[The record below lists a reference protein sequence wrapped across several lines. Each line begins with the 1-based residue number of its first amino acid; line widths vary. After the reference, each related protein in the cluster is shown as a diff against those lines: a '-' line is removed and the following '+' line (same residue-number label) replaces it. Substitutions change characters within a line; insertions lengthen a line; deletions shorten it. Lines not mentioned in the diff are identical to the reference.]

1 MYQKDHHVYKHHIE
15 TWGPQDKFGYKD
27 FIPLFKAEKF
37 NAEEWVKLFKE
48 AGAKYIVPVAEHH
61 DGFSMYNSKL
71 NKWNAVNM
79 GPKNYRV
86 TERSHRKRRSHF
98 WIIDS

>member
-1 MYQKDHHVYKHHIE
+1 MVFTQYVSKDHHVYKHHIE

-61 DGFSMYNSKL
+61 DGFPCTT
-71 NKWNAVNM
+71 VNLINGM
-79 GPKNYRV
+79 P
-86 TERSHRKRRSHF
+86 
-98 WIIDS
+98 